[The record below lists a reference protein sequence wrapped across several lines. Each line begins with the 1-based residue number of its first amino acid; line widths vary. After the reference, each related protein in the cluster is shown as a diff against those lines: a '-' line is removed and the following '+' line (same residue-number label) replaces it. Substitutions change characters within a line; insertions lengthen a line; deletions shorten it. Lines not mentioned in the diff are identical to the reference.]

1 VNAEP
6 GGAAGFLTGA
16 NAFGDVAG
24 DCVVAGRKGCRG
36 DGGGLVGPG
45 ELAATGAP
53 GVGGL
58 LLQVEIGGCRC
69 DCNWISGKDVRW
81 LSCTAK
87 LNRRRRVDLAEA
99 ENAASGKAVG
109 EGLAKSAHER
119 VRSYRAEVYM
129 GVVKVS
135 LDGADGE
142 AVVEERKNVID
153 ADATCDTPPPFTMLK
168 RRAAKP
174 GRTDQSVG
182 EGNEAVF
189 LVTKDG
195 TGFRCVDGVIGA
207 VARKVAFDLYT
218 QKSVEV

>member
-1 VNAEP
+1 M
-6 GGAAGFLTGA
+6 
-16 NAFGDVAG
+16 
-24 DCVVAGRKGCRG
+24 
-36 DGGGLVGPG
+36 
-45 ELAATGAP
+45 
-53 GVGGL
+53 
-58 LLQVEIGGCRC
+58 
-69 DCNWISGKDVRW
+69 
-81 LSCTAK
+81 
-87 LNRRRRVDLAEA
+87 AEA

-153 ADATCDTPPPFTMLK
+153 ADAACDAPSPFTMLK
-168 RRAAKP
+168 GRAAQP
-174 GRTDQSVG
+174 GCTDESMG
-182 EGNEAVF
+182 KWNEAIF

-195 TGFRCVDGVIGA
+195 TGFRCVDGVIRA
-207 VARKVAFDLYT
+207 VTRKVTFDLDT